1 MYMHVYVIGLLKI
14 LATQQDNTSTTT
26 TNKGHKYR
34 EQQVQI
40 KVAH

>member
-26 TNKGHKYR
+26 NKGHKYR
-34 EQQVQI
+34 EQQVQR